1 VAPRVVSLQNQMLE
15 LNPRRLNSM
24 SKLKLQMLVGAS
36 TLAIGL
42 TGLSGAANS
51 ATVQF
56 YGGGSSLISVYM
68 QQAFNCY
75 GNINPLIVRNPLAL
89 KTLNNFDYVG
99 TKGAPQDCATQH
111 VNTKT
116 SLHYD
121 SAGSGVGIAGV
132 FSHDPSSAAPN
143 GYGDIDPNTSG
154 EQDMPA
160 ISFGM
165 SDAGLGATDVGY
177 WDNGSDNGDPVG
189 CSGGQHEQLICV
201 VAPGETAH
209 PPATYP
215 NPHQHRGPM
224 VQIPISVD
232 PVAFAYDPTYK
243 KSANSDGS
251 VIKSYHLNIKFAHS
265 DGSGGL
271 RLDQTAYCTIFN
283 GIFATSGAGPITNWN
298 DSRLKSLNGGQSLE
312 DPADIA
318 DNDPGGTWWAN
329 TGVPLQ
335 IAGRGDSSGTTSIFT
350 RHLARVCGS
359 TGINLTGNQFADGAT
374 TLPLSLQ
381 GGTFDGTTATGV
393 VLGKFT
399 LATGSGN
406 LAKYVAFLAV
416 PANGTTQ
423 TQGNL
428 AYLGADFVA
437 PANTVNGQN
446 AYNLNSADLK
456 NHNGRFQAATGL
468 NALAAFGSL
477 TPPQSDS
484 QGHYN
489 LTSCSGPTDRC
500 RSHPYD
506 WVEPVSKSS
515 PLADPTAKTAY
526 PVVGTTNALLYT
538 CYTNAQVASLTTK
551 FFTWYLKSATIQEV
565 PDGLLTKNGLAALP
579 APWRTAVTETF
590 MNNSS
595 GLNLNILAAGTGT
608 CSTND
613 GG

>member
-1 VAPRVVSLQNQMLE
+1 MLE

-42 TGLSGAANS
+42 TGVASGAS
-51 ATVQF
+51 AATQV

-75 GNINPLIVRNPLAL
+75 GQINQLIIRSPLSL
-89 KTLNNFDYVG
+89 KTLSNFNYVG
-99 TKGAPQDCATQH
+99 TKGSPQDCATQH
-111 VNTKT
+111 VSNKT

-132 FSHDPSSAAPN
+132 FSHDPSSTAPN
-143 GYGDIDPNTSG
+143 GYGDIDPNTGG

-160 ISFGM
+160 ISYGM
-165 SDAGLGATDVGY
+165 SDAGLSATDVGY
-177 WDNGSDNGDPVG
+177 WDNGNDNGDPVG
-189 CSGGQHEQLICV
+189 CVGGTKEQSVCV

-209 PPATYP
+209 PPTTYP
-215 NPHQHRGPM
+215 NPHQHRGPLIQFP
-224 VQIPISVD
+224 VSVD

-243 KSANSDGS
+243 KITSGDGGTTT
-251 VIKSYHLNIKFAHS
+251 SYHLNIHFAHS

-283 GIFATSGAGPITNWN
+283 GVFATAGAGPITNWN
-298 DSRLKSLNGGQSLE
+298 DSRLKTLNGGVSLVDPT
-312 DPADIA
+312 DPAGEA
-318 DNDPGGTWWAN
+318 GFNVG
-329 TGVPLQ
+329 LQ

-350 RHLARVCGS
+350 RHLARVCGT
-359 TGINLTGNQFADGAT
+359 TGINLTGNQYADGAT
-374 TLPLSLQ
+374 TLPGALQ
-381 GGTFDGTTATGV
+381 GGTFDGTNSTGV

-416 PANGTTQ
+416 PGAGQTL

-428 AYLGADFVA
+428 AYLGSDFVA
-437 PANTVNGQN
+437 PANGVNGN
-446 AYNLNSADLK
+446 NTYNLNSADLK
-456 NHNGRFQAATGL
+456 NHSGKFEAANGG

-477 TPPQSDS
+477 SPPQSDA
-484 QGHYN
+484 QGHYD
-489 LTSCSGPTDRC
+489 LTSCSGPSAKC
-500 RSHPYD
+500 RAHPYD
-506 WVEPVSKSS
+506 WVEPVSKTS

-526 PVVGTTNALLYT
+526 PVVGTTNILAYT
-538 CYTNAQVASLTTK
+538 CYKVAQVAKLMPR
-551 FFTWYLKSATIQEV
+551 FVQWYTNSNTIQEV

-579 APWRTAVTETF
+579 KPWSVAIGETF
-590 MNNSS
+590 TNNST
-595 GLNLNILAAGTGT
+595 GLNLNILPAGTGA
-608 CSTND
+608 CSSAD